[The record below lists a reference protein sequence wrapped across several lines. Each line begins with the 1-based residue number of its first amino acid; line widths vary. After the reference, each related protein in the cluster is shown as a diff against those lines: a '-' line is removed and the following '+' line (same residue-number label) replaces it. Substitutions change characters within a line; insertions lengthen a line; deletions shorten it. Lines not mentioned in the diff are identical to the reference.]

1 MQQHARPH
9 PRASSVRS
17 LARGGMRALS
27 ASSAPACQEGGRRRR
42 GPQKW
47 YNAPGPAPD
56 GLRRGVSGAASALIH
71 CRVSRCSELARC
83 SGPPTEV
90 RCPHHRGTGESLPHA
105 CRWWQ
110 IGSPNG
116 LERSTRRKTRRRC
129 QQGPPGVNR
138 NKPHRTDYARHGEAS
153 RRSPQSPG
161 LSPRQQSPLTFYICR
176 APASGTFLLR
186 PAVEILRSPSATPTG
201 TGSLLDAQAIHS

>member
-27 ASSAPACQEGGRRRR
+27 ASSAPACQEGGRRSR
-42 GPQKW
+42 GPRKW

-116 LERSTRRKTRRRC
+116 LAQCRCVQRRLPAG
-129 QQGPPGVNR
+129 QGAGVWLAPLPPADFTQMSGPCTSGLAAEGR
-138 NKPHRTDYARHGEAS
+138 AWRACGLRG
-153 RRSPQSPG
+153 PQALPLHVDGPG
-161 LSPRQQSPLTFYICR
+161 SGPRATCALPCKNVLTHC
-176 APASGTFLLR
+176 S
-186 PAVEILRSPSATPTG
+186 
-201 TGSLLDAQAIHS
+201 